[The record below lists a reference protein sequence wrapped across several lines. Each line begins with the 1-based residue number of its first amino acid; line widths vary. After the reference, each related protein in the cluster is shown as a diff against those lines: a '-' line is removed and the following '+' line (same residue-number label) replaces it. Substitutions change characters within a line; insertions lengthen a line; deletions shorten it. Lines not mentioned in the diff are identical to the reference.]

1 MNIRKLAA
9 SDLDQLDTREKIMEV
24 AINLFAVKG
33 FDGATIREI
42 AQLANVNV
50 ASLNYHFKSKENLRQ
65 EILNFI
71 VLDFKEKILSIPET
85 KNVAEY
91 AVKIFEAMT
100 IDSAKC
106 LNQFKLFLEAEHHPC
121 EAEPYPLGYE
131 RFETHL
137 ARELDTKVPESERL
151 WFVSIVLSY
160 IIHNAVLTSTTIGK
174 KTIKKFFPGKQSSLP
189 IAIGKLVE
197 SLIRDLNAQYS

>member
-1 MNIRKLAA
+1 
-9 SDLDQLDTREKIMEV
+9 
-24 AINLFAVKG
+24 
-33 FDGATIREI
+33 
-42 AQLANVNV
+42 VNV

-91 AVKIFEAMT
+91 AIKIFDAMT
-100 IDSAKC
+100 LDSAKC
-106 LNQFKLFLEAEHHPC
+106 LNQFKLFLKAEHHPC

-137 ARELDTKVPESERL
+137 ARELNTKVPESERL
-151 WFVSIVLSY
+151 WFVSVVLSY
-160 IIHNAVLTSTTIGK
+160 IIHNAVLSSTTIGK